1 LVTVVDISVTATFE
15 RQVDERHSESL
26 HNIIRMDN
34 SLKILVTVGV
44 VRLNKDFVSGNVQM
58 GGK

>member
-1 LVTVVDISVTATFE
+1 MSDRLMSAIRIA
-15 RQVDERHSESL
+15 HSESL

-44 VRLNKDFVSGNVQM
+44 VRLNKDFVSWNVQM
-58 GGK
+58 GGE